1 MSDFTDDDDA
11 EIGIGS
17 FRRRSILDDSIISTS
32 KGVGS
37 PLASILD
44 TKSRPQSNTSYFESR
59 ISEGD
64 DEEEVGDVEM
74 SKDPNGTTVASPVVP
89 KKEFKR
95 NAGKWTVVAFLNSGS
110 GGGMGKK
117 ILIDM
122 VKMLGEEFV
131 FDLKSCKR
139 GNMPEDKL
147 IPMAKDPFVRVLA
160 CGGDGTMGWILSS
173 IDKVWKTILGDKV
186 QLEDTKYRGHLPLAM
201 MPLGTGND
209 LSRSFKWGGGF
220 SNSMRKQGM
229 IKKVERAMPVPL
241 DRWRCVVVPFNS
253 ISKEAKEWVPAM
265 LGEKMRNREASIH
278 HLKTVFK
285 DSDVIDIDLNDD
297 DASSKASERDS
308 VAASD
313 RYSVADELPDT
324 QSFDGVFC
332 NYFSIGLDARV
343 AFSFH
348 REREEHPER
357 FKSAF
362 SNKVKYIK
370 KGISVGGLLGCT
382 ASQLPPILNDRVQVL
397 VEDPNDT
404 TEEGS
409 GGRKALKELT
419 MPKNCRGVALL
430 NIQSYG
436 GGNKFTNE
444 GSYQD
449 GLIEVIFFTHPAGM
463 ATCAGLGPV
472 MPFLRFKV
480 RARTSRVCIKMN
492 QPFHCQVDGEPWL
505 QSEGLF
511 QISYH
516 GRSPVLL
523 NKASCCM

>member
-1 MSDFTDDDDA
+1 MADGNYLDDDELDA
-11 EIGIGS
+11 DMDIGS
-17 FRRRSILDDSIISTS
+17 FRRRSVFSQSLSSS
-32 KGVGS
+32 SVGPRS
-37 PLASILD
+37 PLEQVLE
-44 TKSRPQSNTSYFESR
+44 TKTAPRSNTSYIDSR
-59 ISEGD
+59 VSEED
-64 DEEEVGDVEM
+64 DIEMKGEVKGSV
-74 SKDPNGTTVASPVVP
+74 VSPV
-89 KKEFKR
+89 EEANTFTR

-122 VKMLGEEFV
+122 VELLGEEYV
-131 FDLKSCKR
+131 FDLRSCKK

-147 IPMAKDPFVRVLA
+147 LPMAKDPLVRVLA

-173 IDKVWKTILGDKV
+173 IDKVWKTVLGDKV

-209 LSRSFKWGGGF
+209 LSRSFHWGGTF
-220 SNSMRKQGM
+220 SNSMRKAGM
-229 IKKVERAMPVPL
+229 IKKVEQALPVPL

-253 ISKEAKEWVPAM
+253 LSEQAKDWVPAM
-265 LGEKMRNREASIH
+265 LGEKMRDREASIH
-278 HLKTVFK
+278 HLKTVFNE
-285 DSDVIDIDLNDD
+285 DGSDVIDVSLADDDAPANDD
-297 DASSKASERDS
+297 DSI
-308 VAASD
+308 AASD
-313 RYSVADELPDT
+313 RVSVAGEMAET

-348 REREEHPER
+348 KEREEHPER
-357 FKSAF
+357 FKTAVG
-362 SNKVKYIK
+362 NKLKYIQ
-370 KGISVGGLLGCT
+370 KGMSVGGLCGVT
-382 ASQLPPILNDRVQVL
+382 AAQLPPVLNGKVKVL
-397 VEDPNDT
+397 VEDPDDT
-404 TEEGS
+404 EDDDGK
-409 GGRKALKELT
+409 GGKKALKELE

-463 ATCAGLGPV
+463 AACAGLGPA

-480 RARTSRVCIKMN
+480 RACTSRVCIKMS

-523 NKASCCM
+523 NKTSCCM